1 MKRRLIVPYLILSL
15 AIFAACGGG
24 DDTEDAADE
33 AGETVEAIATDVDA
47 EREATEADI
56 GADDAETPETD
67 VAETPELDVTP
78 EIDTTPE
85 TDLTGTPEVD
95 TTPETDMTEAPES
108 DITPEADVTGTPDT
122 DTTPET
128 DVNETPEVDT
138 TPDSAA
144 GAEDTSVTFSMG
156 EAFLVGLP
164 YRVTE
169 VMVTVDEAMMI
180 ESIEGVE
187 PEPGAQFVGV
197 TVTVV
202 NATSERLPLA
212 QFLGTVSLM
221 DASDEWYPASLQA
234 TTSSMLDGG
243 FEEDVIEPGEEAQ
256 GIVVFEVPED
266 ASDLTLVF
274 GPSAGE
280 ESIVVELELTED

>member
-47 EREATEADI
+47 EGEATEADI

-108 DITPEADVTGTPDT
+108 DNTPEADVTGTPDT

-243 FEEDVIEPGEEAQ
+243 FEEDVIEPGEEAE

>member
-1 MKRRLIVPYLILSL
+1 MKRRLIVPYLIFSL

-33 AGETVEAIATDVDA
+33 AGETVEAIATDVDV
-47 EREATEADI
+47 EGEATEADI

-95 TTPETDMTEAPES
+95 TTPETDMTETPES
-108 DITPEADVTGTPDT
+108 DITPEADVTGTPDA

-128 DVNETPEVDT
+128 DINGTPEADT
-138 TPDSAA
+138 TPDAA
-144 GAEDTSVTFSMG
+144 ADDEDESVTFSMG

-187 PEPGAQFVGV
+187 PESGTQFVGV
-197 TVTVV
+197 SMTVV

-243 FEEDVIEPGEEAQ
+243 FEEDLIEPGEEAQ
-256 GIVVFEVPED
+256 GTVVFEVPED
-266 ASDLTLVF
+266 ATGLTLVF
-274 GPSAGE
+274 GPSTGE
-280 ESIVVELELTED
+280 ESIVVELELTEN

>member
-24 DDTEDAADE
+24 DDTEDAAGE
-33 AGETVEAIATDVDA
+33 AGETVEAIATEVDA
-47 EREATEADI
+47 EGEATEADI

-85 TDLTGTPEVD
+85 TDLTG
-95 TTPETDMTEAPES
+95 
-108 DITPEADVTGTPDT
+108 TPEADVTGTPDT

-187 PEPGAQFVGV
+187 PEPGTQFVGV
-197 TVTVV
+197 TMTVV

-243 FEEDVIEPGEEAQ
+243 FEEDVIEFGEEAQ
-256 GIVVFEVPED
+256 GTVVFEVPED
-266 ASDLTLVF
+266 APDLTLVF

>member
-1 MKRRLIVPYLILSL
+1 M
-15 AIFAACGGG
+15 
-24 DDTEDAADE
+24 
-33 AGETVEAIATDVDA
+33 
-47 EREATEADI
+47 
-56 GADDAETPETD
+56 
-67 VAETPELDVTP
+67 
-78 EIDTTPE
+78 
-85 TDLTGTPEVD
+85 
-95 TTPETDMTEAPES
+95 
-108 DITPEADVTGTPDT
+108 
-122 DTTPET
+122 
-128 DVNETPEVDT
+128 
-138 TPDSAA
+138 
-144 GAEDTSVTFSMG
+144 
-156 EAFLVGLP
+156 
-164 YRVTE
+164 
-169 VMVTVDEAMMI
+169 
-180 ESIEGVE
+180 
-187 PEPGAQFVGV
+187 GV